1 MSNNAN
7 SFDFLELGQAIP
19 DAREKQRITREGL
32 AGELGIF
39 SKALAVNRKRGAKSK
54 FPTVHTTCNDVPYIR
69 RPVHTSRH
77 HDRKN
82 NLAPAVGCA
91 SLILSENQNP

>member
-7 SFDFLELGQAIP
+7 SFDFLELGQAIQ
-19 DAREKQRITREGL
+19 DAREKQRITRNEL
-32 AGELGIF
+32 AEE
-39 SKALAVNRKRGAKSK
+39 LAVNRKREAKSK
-54 FPTVHTTCNDVPYIR
+54 FSTVHSTCNDVPYIR